1 MGLKRFSRPELIDVL
16 NDLAIEELATATER
30 WECTTKAEENTSL
43 FRMGL
48 QERLQNVSIYRE
60 RIRDYSDKAHE
71 DGISKEN
78 SSIYMRAVELL
89 EKLATD
95 EEESTLEYQ
104 KELYGREKNI
114 YNSRS
119 YIEFPLDKRYPLNAL
134 YDDFSGVYLFYDDIS
149 TLGNNRGYLL
159 EAYAGH
165 IDDVQRF
172 ISRHTD
178 IIDEELADKLVNE
191 TDGAKRKKIWNDK
204 FGQDKVDVFES
215 ITDKKERISFVAN
228 NIEFTHCMLGGAT
241 NPNWGIGVYG
251 ELDKTFTEFTEGK
264 QQALPCEY
272 CDFDKITLADTLKI
286 KNQDLM
292 QLMQSKIDI
301 DRENLEVVD
310 EKTVRGDTYRIVK
323 TPKPIKRD
331 RGSTEINYF
340 IRFVCPST
348 GRVYHV
354 DLAEN
359 MLDSSKY
366 YKAGEPDSYIHA
378 WWHITHGG
386 ADPLVG
392 PDVIRC

>member
-1 MGLKRFSRPELIDVL
+1 MGLKRYSRPELIDIL

-30 WECTTKAEENTSL
+30 WECTTKAEESTSL

-60 RIRDYSDKAHE
+60 RIRDYSGKAHE

-95 EEESTLEYQ
+95 EEEATLDYQ
-104 KELYGREKNI
+104 KELYGKEKNI

-119 YIEFPLDKRYPLNAL
+119 YIEFPLDKKPTLNAL

-149 TLGNNRGYLL
+149 TLGNNRGYLI
-159 EAYAGH
+159 ESYGDH
-165 IDDVQRF
+165 MEDVARLVKK
-172 ISRHTD
+172 HCPDAD
-178 IIDEELADKLVNE
+178 IASKLLAEK
-191 TDGAKRKKIWNDK
+191 DGAKRKKIWNDA

-215 ITDKKERISFVAN
+215 IEDKQERIDFVSK

-292 QLMQSKIDI
+292 QLMQAKIDI
-301 DRENLEVVD
+301 DRENLEIID
-310 EKTVRGDTYRIVK
+310 EREVRGDLYRIVK
-323 TPKPIKRD
+323 TPKPINRG
-331 RGSTEINYF
+331 RGSREINYL

-354 DLAEN
+354 DLAED

-366 YKAGEPDSYIHA
+366 YKSGDTSTYIHA

-386 ADPLVG
+386 ADPLKG

>member
-1 MGLKRFSRPELIDVL
+1 MSLTRYSRPDLINIL
-16 NDLAIEELATATER
+16 NDLAIKELATATER
-30 WECTTKAEENTSL
+30 WECTTKAEESTSL

-60 RIRDYSDKAHE
+60 RIRDYSGKAHE
-71 DGISKEN
+71 EGISKEN
-78 SSIYMRAVELL
+78 ASIYMRAVELL

-95 EEESTLEYQ
+95 EEEATLEYQ
-104 KELYGREKNI
+104 KELYGKEKNI

-119 YIEFPLDKRYPLNAL
+119 YLEFPLDKKPTLNAL

-159 EAYAGH
+159 ESYGDH
-165 IDDVQRF
+165 IEDVERLV
-172 ISRHTD
+172 RKHVE
-178 IIDEELADKLVNE
+178 DEAIAQKILEAP
-191 TDGAKRKKIWNDK
+191 DGATRKKIWNK
-204 FGQDKVDVFES
+204 AFGPDKVDRFEA
-215 ITDKKERISFVAN
+215 ITDVKEKVKFVED

-272 CDFDKITLADTLKI
+272 CDFSKITLADTLKI

-301 DRENLEVVD
+301 DRENLEVID
-310 EKTVRGDTYRIVK
+310 EREVRGDVYRIVK
-323 TPKPIKRD
+323 TPKPIERG
-331 RGSTEINYF
+331 RGSNPVNYL

-354 DLAEN
+354 DLVEE

-366 YKAGEPDSYIHA
+366 YKPGETSTYIHA

-386 ADPLVG
+386 ADPLAG

>member
-1 MGLKRFSRPELIDVL
+1 MGLTRYSRPDLINIL

-30 WECTTKAEENTSL
+30 WECTTKAEESTSL

-60 RIRDYSDKAHE
+60 RIRDYSGKAHE
-71 DGISKEN
+71 EGISKEN

-95 EEESTLEYQ
+95 EEEATLDYQ
-104 KELYGREKNI
+104 KELYGKEKNI

-119 YIEFPLDKRYPLNAL
+119 YIEFPLDKKPTLNAL

-149 TLGNNRGYLL
+149 TLGNNRGYLI
-159 EAYAGH
+159 ESYGDH
-165 IDDVQRF
+165 MEDVARLVEKHCPDADVA
-172 ISRHTD
+172 SKL
-178 IIDEELADKLVNE
+178 LAEK
-191 TDGAKRKKIWNDK
+191 DGSKRKKIWNDA

-215 ITDKKERISFVAN
+215 IKDKQERIDFVSN

-292 QLMQSKIDI
+292 QLMQAKIDI
-301 DRENLEVVD
+301 DRENLEIID
-310 EKTVRGDTYRIVK
+310 EREVRGDLYRIVK
-323 TPKPIKRD
+323 TPKPINRG
-331 RGSTEINYF
+331 RGSREINYL

-354 DLAEN
+354 DLVEE

-366 YKAGEPDSYIHA
+366 YKSGDTSTYIHA

-386 ADPLVG
+386 ADPLKG

>member
-1 MGLKRFSRPELIDVL
+1 MGLTRFRRPELIDIL
-16 NDLAIEELATATER
+16 NDLAIQELATAKER
-30 WECTTKAEENTSL
+30 WECTTKAEESTSL

-60 RIRDYSDKAHE
+60 RIRDYSGKARE
-71 DGISKEN
+71 DGISREN
-78 SSIYMRAVELL
+78 ASIYMRAVELL

-95 EEESTLEYQ
+95 EEESNLEYQ
-104 KELYGREKNI
+104 KALYGKEKNI

-119 YIEFPLDKRYPLNAL
+119 YLEFPLDKKPTLNAL

-159 EAYAGH
+159 EMYS
-165 IDDVQRF
+165 DENDVARF
-172 ISRHTD
+172 VDKHVKD
-178 IIDEELADKLVNE
+178 DKLAE
-191 TDGAKRKKIWNDK
+191 RIMSAKTGSERRTIWNEA
-204 FGQDKVDVFES
+204 FGPDKVDVFEA
-215 ITDKKERISFVAN
+215 ITDEKERYNFVKQN
-228 NIEFTHCMLGGAT
+228 VEFTHCMLGGAT

-272 CDFDKITLADTLKI
+272 SDFDAITLADTLKI

-292 QLMQSKIDI
+292 QIMQAKIDI

-310 EKTVRGDTYRIVK
+310 ERDVCGDHYRLVK
-323 TPKPIKRD
+323 MPKPIN
-331 RGSTEINYF
+331 RGRGATPVNYL

-348 GRVYHV
+348 QRVYHV
-354 DLAEN
+354 DLVEE

-366 YKAGEPDSYIHA
+366 YEPGKVDTFILA

-386 ADPLVG
+386 LDPLKS

>member
-1 MGLKRFSRPELIDVL
+1 MGLKRYSRPELIDIL

-30 WECTTKAEENTSL
+30 WECTTKAEESTSL

-60 RIRDYSDKAHE
+60 RIRDYSGKAHE
-71 DGISKEN
+71 EGISKEN

-95 EEESTLEYQ
+95 EEEATLDYQ
-104 KELYGREKNI
+104 KELYGKEKNI

-119 YIEFPLDKRYPLNAL
+119 YIEFPLDKKPTLNAL

-149 TLGNNRGYLL
+149 TLGNNRGYLI
-159 EAYAGH
+159 ESYGDH
-165 IDDVQRF
+165 MEDVARLVKKHCPDADVA
-172 ISRHTD
+172 SKL
-178 IIDEELADKLVNE
+178 LAEK
-191 TDGAKRKKIWNDK
+191 DGSKRKKIWNDA

-215 ITDKKERISFVAN
+215 IKDKQERIDFVSN

-292 QLMQSKIDI
+292 QLMQAKIDI
-301 DRENLEVVD
+301 DRENLEIID
-310 EKTVRGDTYRIVK
+310 EREVRGDLYRIVK
-323 TPKPIKRD
+323 TPKPINRG
-331 RGSTEINYF
+331 RGSREINYL

-354 DLAEN
+354 DLAED

-366 YKAGEPDSYIHA
+366 YKSGDTSTYIHA

-386 ADPLVG
+386 ADPLKG